1 MKTIAAEIRLAET
14 RDAAALAP
22 VHAASWQAAYAGLIP
37 HRSLSRM
44 LERRGA
50 SWWREAIGN
59 RATILVVEYGGEIV
73 GYATLGRNRTRALT
87 VEGEIYEIYLRPEF
101 QGIGFGRRLFDSA
114 RTLLRARGLKGL
126 AVWALED
133 NENALRFYEAC
144 GGVDIATGSECFED
158 RVLRKV
164 AYTFA

>member
-1 MKTIAAEIRLAET
+1 MKTITAEIRLAEL

-22 VHAASWQAAYAGLIP
+22 VHAASWQAAYGGLIP

-50 SWWREAIGN
+50 SWWRQAIVN

-73 GYATLGRNRTRALT
+73 GYATIGRNRTRALT

-133 NENALRFYEAC
+133 NDNALRFYEAC
-144 GGVDIATGSECFED
+144 GGVDIATGSESFEGEI
-158 RVLRKV
+158 LRKV
-164 AYTFA
+164 AFTFP